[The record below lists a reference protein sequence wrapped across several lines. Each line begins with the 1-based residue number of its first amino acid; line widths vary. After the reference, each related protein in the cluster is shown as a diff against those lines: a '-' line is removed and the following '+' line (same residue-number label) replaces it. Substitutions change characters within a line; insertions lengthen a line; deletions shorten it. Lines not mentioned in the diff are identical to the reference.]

1 MKINDT
7 IYYFDGNCRIYEI
20 DGVKQNSPVY
30 EKHFRPLTVVGETD
44 KEWLLSRGVINKRS
58 NLLKFDRDNNRRTYY
73 TEQDKLDDIYVHENG
88 YKIARLVDKLK
99 DAKKLKQI
107 ENILNTN
114 I

>member
-7 IYYFDGNCRIYEI
+7 IYYFDGNYRIYEI

-44 KEWLLSRGVINKRS
+44 KEWILNYGTINKRS
-58 NLLKFDRDNNRRTYY
+58 NLLKFRGNDRRAYY

-88 YKIARLVDKLK
+88 YKIARLVDRLK

-114 I
+114 L